1 MTTSEV
7 FEWDIRVRYSE
18 TDQMG
23 VTYYANYF
31 VWFEV
36 GRTEYFRSKGV
47 DYQKIEERGIYLAV
61 VEAQCR
67 YLAPTR
73 YDDLITVRTWIEKL
87 GKSSLRFGYEL
98 VIKKSGKRIAQGTSS
113 HVFVNRNIEPVR
125 IPEEV
130 NLAFSR

>member
-1 MTTSEV
+1 MKTPEV
-7 FEWDIRVRYSE
+7 FECDIRVRYSE

-31 VWFEV
+31 VWLEV
-36 GRTEYFRSKGV
+36 ARTEYFRNKGV
-47 DYQKIEERGIYLAV
+47 DYQKIENQGIYLAV
-61 VEAQCR
+61 VDAQCR
-67 YLAPTR
+67 YLAPTQ

-98 VIKKSGKRIAQGTSS
+98 IEKKSNKRIAEGSTS
-113 HVFVNRNIEPVR
+113 HVFVDRNIEPVR

-130 NLAFSR
+130 IRCFS